1 MLEEHDSSRDHA
13 MNDDSPGREARAFA
27 ALVAFL
33 LAPIVAQG
41 LFRPLG
47 HVFGPSGRSGTIT
60 GAALAITATI
70 VLAEQLRP
78 RLWPLLALGA
88 TVAVGAAVG
97 WSLGIAG
104 LLALLSVVA
113 TVARLVQW
121 LPPRLPGVW
130 DGLARRR
137 PALATLYVVLAF
149 SAVVSTARVSIF
161 IGDSTRVDQ
170 QVLPGMAFLETHSCL
185 TAYVHA
191 ATLSRQR
198 VDNLYADRWW
208 DGSHGLSPT
217 SPDVAKPYRPF
228 TLDYYAYP
236 PPFLLVMAPLAPF
249 EGDFAAQRALWFGL
263 NGLLL
268 AVGLWIV
275 ARWVEG
281 PSAHRVLLLSPLF
294 FGSLPV
300 LATLQVGNFQIA
312 AVVISVLAM
321 VALERAHTKVGGAL
335 LALAILSKLS
345 PGILGIVLLGQRRW
359 RAAAWAAAAGVVL
372 FTLSIL
378 TIGVGPTRHFLTYTL
393 PRIRSGEAFAFLAD
407 APFSILTNMAAFGL
421 PFKLQLLGV
430 SVSDPW
436 ALARRIG
443 NVYSAVLVV
452 LAIVAVRRGADR
464 RSQAMVWMS
473 LLVLAALQ
481 SPFAPGYTSI
491 GLLWATMLLSVEI
504 RSLHGGVVLTL
515 VWLLIVIAPPFKA
528 MSLLVVYSILQSAL
542 ILGVP
547 AWMILRSTNPRPRA

>member
-1 MLEEHDSSRDHA
+1 MSDG
-13 MNDDSPGREARAFA
+13 SPLRRERRAFA
-27 ALVAFL
+27 ALAAFL
-33 LAPIVAQG
+33 LAPIIAQG
-41 LFRPLG
+41 LFGPLV
-47 HVFGPSGRSGTIT
+47 HVFGPSGRSGSIT
-60 GAALAITATI
+60 GAALAIAVAI
-70 VLAEQLRP
+70 VFVRRLRYALAV
-78 RLWPLLALGA
+78 GA
-88 TVAVGAAVG
+88 SVAVGATIG
-97 WSLGIAG
+97 LSLGLPG
-104 LLALLSVVA
+104 LLALLGVA
-113 TVARLVQW
+113 TAIAPLVQW
-121 LPPRLPGVW
+121 LHPRLPSVL

-137 PALATLYVVLAF
+137 PVLATLYVALSL

-161 IGDSTRVDQ
+161 IGDSARVDQ
-170 QVLPGMAFLETHSCL
+170 QALPGIEFLETHSCL

-191 ATLSRQR
+191 ASLSRRR

-236 PPFLLVMAPLAPF
+236 PPFLLVTAPLAPF

-268 AVGLWIV
+268 AAGLWIV

-281 PSAHRVLLLSPLF
+281 PNDHRVLLLSPLF

-300 LATLQVGNFQIA
+300 LVTLQVGNFQIA

-321 VALERAHTKVGGAL
+321 VALDRGRTKLGGGL

-345 PGILGIVLLGQRRW
+345 PGILGVVLLAQRRW

-372 FTLSIL
+372 SVLSMV
-378 TIGVGPTRHFLTYTL
+378 TIGMGPTRHFLTYTL
-393 PRIRSGEAFAFLAD
+393 PRIKSGEAFAFLAD
-407 APFSILTNMAAFGL
+407 APFSIITNMAAFGL

-430 SVSDPW
+430 SIVDPW

-443 NVYSAVLVV
+443 NVYSAVLLV
-452 LAIVAVRRGADR
+452 LAVVAVRRRGDR
-464 RSQAMVWMS
+464 RGQAMVWMS

-481 SPFAPGYTSI
+481 SPFAPGYVSI
-491 GLLWATMLLSVEI
+491 GLLWATMLLAVEVGSV
-504 RSLHGGVVLTL
+504 RGGLILTL
-515 VWLLIVIAPPFKA
+515 VWLLIAIAPPFRTIP
-528 MSLLVVYSILQSAL
+528 LLAAHSIFQSAL
-542 ILGVP
+542 IHGVP
-547 AWMILRSTNPRPRA
+547 AWLILRDAIPPRDRLARRRVPAVE